1 MGTAKRIKPTDQ
13 KGYGT
18 EERGRAVASLG
29 LLSKV
34 RANGNKLFLLLR
46 RKRKKTKLKFLLTFK
61 LVCC

>member
-29 LLSKV
+29 LLSS
-34 RANGNKLFLLLR
+34 NKLFLLLR

-61 LVCC
+61 LVCW